1 MDLELKEI
9 RQREQLEVLVQEPTT
24 QLQTQVDSLL
34 EIIAEQEVLVLE
46 QIRQQRVGLGVEQI
60 QQRVGLEVVLT
71 THRQVDLDLDPIT
84 KQQGLILEME
94 QITQRQVDLGLVLTA
109 RQRVD
114 LDLDPITKPTMVLG
128 LVQEEEYR
136 MVVLDLVQERIQHLV
151 RITQLLK
158 LHLSKTSL
166 ITSIHMRVIK

>member
-60 QQRVGLEVVLT
+60 QQRGGLEVVLT

-84 KQQGLILEME
+84 K
-94 QITQRQVDLGLVLTA
+94 
-109 RQRVD
+109 
-114 LDLDPITKPTMVLG
+114 PTMVVG

>member
-84 KQQGLILEME
+84 K
-94 QITQRQVDLGLVLTA
+94 
-109 RQRVD
+109 
-114 LDLDPITKPTMVLG
+114 PTMVVG

>member
-84 KQQGLILEME
+84 K
-94 QITQRQVDLGLVLTA
+94 
-109 RQRVD
+109 
-114 LDLDPITKPTMVLG
+114 PTMVVG

-158 LHLSKTSL
+158 LHLSKISL

>member
-71 THRQVDLDLDPIT
+71 THRQVDLDSIT

-94 QITQRQVDLGLVLTA
+94 QITQRQVDLGLVRTA

-114 LDLDPITKPTMVLG
+114 LDLDPITKPTMVVG